1 MRLQPGVDQF
11 EHAERV
17 GLAAKVGGRQPV
29 RLVHVHREQ
38 PDVAQV
44 PERPFD
50 RVPFAHVLLF
60 RHVLFVRRRVRDRVD
75 RRRRAADRQQQV
87 QHAAETGRRAAPVP
101 VVRAAAAFAQFV
113 FDFVRRLPVQLAQV
127 DDGTIHARKIT
138 PHVLNISLY
147 VFFLFFSG
155 FLFFLYTRFILR
167 DGKPV
172 GIAPVNVFKP
182 PSHPRPSHDDL
193 KTFVL
198 IPIVSVRRPELT
210 SINENYIVDRLVRWS
225 EKKKIANLKIIYTT
239 ILKL

>member
-87 QHAAETGRRAAPVP
+87 QHAAETGRRVPVP

-127 DDGTIHARKIT
+127 DDGTIRARKIT
-138 PHVLNISLY
+138 PHVLIL
-147 VFFLFFSG
+147 VCMFFLFFPG
-155 FLFFLYTRFILR
+155 FFFFFYTHVLFCATE
-167 DGKPV
+167 
-172 GIAPVNVFKP
+172 N
-182 PSHPRPSHDDL
+182 PS
-193 KTFVL
+193 
-198 IPIVSVRRPELT
+198 
-210 SINENYIVDRLVRWS
+210 
-225 EKKKIANLKIIYTT
+225 A
-239 ILKL
+239 